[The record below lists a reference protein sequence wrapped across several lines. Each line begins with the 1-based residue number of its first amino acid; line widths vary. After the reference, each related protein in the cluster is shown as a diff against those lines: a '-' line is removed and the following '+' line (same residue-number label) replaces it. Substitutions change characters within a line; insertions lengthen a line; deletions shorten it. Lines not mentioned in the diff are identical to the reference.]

1 MQRLCGMSLETPEK
15 EVALCLARLRRYIKR
30 YRGLPKKNKAG
41 AFARCLDKNFDALT
55 AAINAGNATAA
66 FEAAHAL
73 KGSIGNVSLTPIY
86 KPICELTD
94 LLRGKNM
101 PADGGRALLE
111 QIVAEREKALRL

>member
-1 MQRLCGMSLETPEK
+1 MTLDALRAYGANTGEGLSRCMNNEPFYLRM
-15 EVALCLARLRRYIKR
+15 VAMALA
-30 YRGLPKKNKAG
+30 
-41 AFARCLDKNFDALT
+41 DKNFDALT

-86 KPICELTD
+86 KPLCELTEQ
-94 LLRGKNM
+94 LRGKSM

-111 QIVAEREKALRL
+111 QIVAEREKALML

>member
-1 MQRLCGMSLETPEK
+1 MTLD
-15 EVALCLARLRRYIKR
+15 ALRAYGANTGEGLARCMNNEPFYLRMVAMA
-30 YRGLPKKNKAG
+30 LADDH
-41 AFARCLDKNFDALT
+41 FEALT
-55 AAINAGNATAA
+55 AAINAGDAAAA

-86 KPICELTD
+86 KPVCELTD